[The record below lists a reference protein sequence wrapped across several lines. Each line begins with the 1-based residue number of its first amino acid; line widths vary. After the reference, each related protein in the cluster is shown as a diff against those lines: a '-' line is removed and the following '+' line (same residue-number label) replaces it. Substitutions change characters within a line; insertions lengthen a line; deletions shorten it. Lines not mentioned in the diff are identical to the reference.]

1 MFKLYGLM
9 LPFLA
14 VACWLPRASDSF
26 PTSKELN
33 SKESSP
39 VNKYEEI
46 NIKMSTD
53 QDLNCN
59 LPRDA
64 ADAVGI
70 LIDVVYSLN
79 QTLLY
84 GASFLRIIKW
94 LLFILKFVG

>member
-1 MFKLYGLM
+1 MFKLYRFM

-14 VACWLPRASDSF
+14 VSCWIPRESNSF
-26 PTSKELN
+26 PTSEELN
-33 SKESSP
+33 PKESIP
-39 VNKYEEI
+39 VNNNDEI
-46 NIKMSTD
+46 NIKKSTD
-53 QDLNCN
+53 QDLNSN

-64 ADAVGI
+64 ADVVGI

-94 LLFILKFVG
+94 FLFILKFIG